1 MKVYTGSQLLT
12 MYRQMQSTLAF
23 FNAKMLGTDN
33 SVLREIVDIYREYT
47 SILEGDQEVWNIYW
61 TYKRRM
67 WLPLDTV
74 MHIVPDHTAELAERR
89 RRRREA
95 QVTATQRL
103 RENLCVYDYVP
114 RRFKEKTVQNCTQ
127 FMLFKVQNH
136 IRGRQLPVPPFDEG
150 AVGIE
155 E

>member
-1 MKVYTGSQLLT
+1 MT
-12 MYRQMQSTLAF
+12 MFRQMQSTMAF
-23 FNAKMLGTDN
+23 FNSRLLGSDN
-33 SVLREIVDIYREYT
+33 SVLRDIIDIYRTYT

-67 WLPLDTV
+67 WLPLDIV
-74 MHIVPDHTAELAERR
+74 QHIIPDHTLDLTEQST
-89 RRRREA
+89 RRREA
-95 QVTATQRL
+95 QRTSTQRL

-127 FMLFKVQNH
+127 FMMFKVQNR
-136 IRGRQLPVPPFDEG
+136 IRGRQWPIPPFNEG